1 MQEMGAKEAPGRGV
15 TKRSHKYDDQGR
27 SLILGPK
34 TRWKGGPLGQ
44 LFKGPLRIREQD
56 YSLWREDAHH
66 PAGLRKGCAFQ
77 KGKVLHF
84 FLWSSQG
91 PGSWVGCGQAWFSIL
106 FPQASHTLMLL
117 TSDTSQYISRVT
129 VG

>member
-1 MQEMGAKEAPGRGV
+1 MGAKEAPGRGV

-44 LFKGPLRIREQD
+44 LFKGPLRIREQTVVC
-56 YSLWREDAHH
+56 LWREDAHH

-91 PGSWVGCGQAWFSIL
+91 PGSWVWVRSGLVQHSV
-106 FPQASHTLMLL
+106 S
-117 TSDTSQYISRVT
+117 TSQPHPHAPDLRY
-129 VG
+129 